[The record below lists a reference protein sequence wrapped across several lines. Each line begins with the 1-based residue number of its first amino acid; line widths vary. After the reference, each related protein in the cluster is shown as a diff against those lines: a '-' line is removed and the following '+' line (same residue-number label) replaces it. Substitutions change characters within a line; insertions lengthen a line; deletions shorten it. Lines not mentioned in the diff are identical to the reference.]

1 MSDYFSFA
9 LVGAS
14 AEFWE
19 SSENFAPYFFGQIAG
34 GLLAGVTND
43 FLFNNYQFLLV
54 TVWNLI
60 TILWNLWDIIYPA
73 HNEDYISWSLALF
86 GIASGFSDMYITILL
101 PMTLA
106 DKNRLFAYELTML
119 GTIIAL
125 VNFAI
130 FISTSLLSSFV
141 IYVLLKDVHLGN
153 NWNRCLIIALLILST
168 WAFWKQ
174 AGNQLDNFRWRN
186 HQNSQI

>member
-1 MSDYFSFA
+1 M
-9 LVGAS
+9 
-14 AEFWE
+14 
-19 SSENFAPYFFGQIAG
+19 I
-34 GLLAGVTND
+34 AGVTND

-60 TILWNLWDIIYPA
+60 TILWNLWDIIYPI

-125 VNFAI
+125 VNFAT
-130 FISTSLLSSFV
+130 FVSTSLLSSFV
-141 IYVLLKDVHLGN
+141 IYVLLKDVHLGDF
-153 NWNRCLIIALLILST
+153 WNRCWILTLLVLST

-174 AGNQLDNFRWRN
+174 ARNQFDNFRWRN